1 MSSAYQITTHLTN
14 RPTNDLLM
22 PLSLQDQ
29 LKKSGLID
37 DKKAKQLERAK
48 KKQEKLARKTKNPEV
63 DQHKLEL
70 GRVKS
75 EKIAKDRQLNLE
87 KNKQAEKHAVL
98 AQIKQLIEMNII
110 TKDGEQKFSFTDAKV
125 IKHIYVSQTQIDQL
139 SRGTLAIVTQK
150 DGQKNNHVLV
160 PMGVA
165 KKIEQRD
172 AEVVVFMAQQDSIA
186 EEDDPYADFQ
196 IPDDLTW

>member
-1 MSSAYQITTHLTN
+1 MSPDFLTTN
-14 RPTNDLLM
+14 NPTNYLLM
-22 PLSLQDQ
+22 PVSLQDQ

-37 DKKAKQLERAK
+37 DKKAKQLKRAK
-48 KKQEKLARKTKNPEV
+48 HKQEKLARKTKNPAV
-63 DQHKLEL
+63 DQPKLEL
-70 GRVKS
+70 DRAKS
-75 EKIAKDRQLNLE
+75 ERIAKDRQLNLE
-87 KNKQAEKHAVL
+87 KNKQAEKHAL
-98 AQIKQLIEMNII
+98 AAQIKQLIEMNIVA
-110 TKDGEQKFSFTDAKV
+110 KDGDQKFSFTDANV

-150 DGQKNNHVLV
+150 DGQKYNYVLV

-172 AEVVVFMAQQDSIA
+172 ATVAVFKAQQNNIS
-186 EEDDPYADFQ
+186 EEDDPYANFQ

>member
-1 MSSAYQITTHLTN
+1 
-14 RPTNDLLM
+14 M

-37 DKKAKQLERAK
+37 DKKAKQLKRAK
-48 KKQEKLARKTKNPEV
+48 NKQEKLARKTKNPAV
-63 DQHKLEL
+63 DQSKLEL
-70 GRVKS
+70 ERLKS
-75 EKIAKDRQLNLE
+75 EQIAKDRQLNLE
-87 KNKQAEKHAVL
+87 KNKQAEKQAL
-98 AQIKQLIEMNII
+98 AAQIKQLIEMNIVA
-110 TKDGEQKFSFTDAKV
+110 KDGDQKFSFTDANV

-150 DGQKNNHVLV
+150 NGQKHTHVLV

-165 KKIEQRD
+165 KKIEQRNT
-172 AEVVVFMAQQDSIA
+172 EVVVFKAQQNTIS

>member
-1 MSSAYQITTHLTN
+1 MSV
-14 RPTNDLLM
+14 
-22 PLSLQDQ
+22 SLQDQ

-37 DKKAKQLERAK
+37 DKKAKQLKRAK
-48 KKQEKLARKTKNPEV
+48 HKQEKLARKSKNPV
-63 DQHKLEL
+63 IDQHKLKLDRE
-70 GRVKS
+70 KS
-75 EKIAKDRQLNLE
+75 QQVAKDRQLNLE
-87 KNKQAEKHAVL
+87 KNGQAEKRAL
-98 AQIKQLIEMNII
+98 AAQVKQLIEMNII
-110 TKDGEQKFSFTDAKV
+110 AKDGDQKFSFTDANV

-139 SRGTLAIVTQK
+139 SRGSLAIVAQK
-150 DGQKNNHVLV
+150 NGQKNNHVLV

-172 AEVVVFMAQQDSIA
+172 AKVVVFQAQQHTVS

>member
-1 MSSAYQITTHLTN
+1 MSPDPLTTN
-14 RPTNDLLM
+14 NPTNYLLM
-22 PLSLQDQ
+22 PASLQDQ

-37 DKKAKQLERAK
+37 DKKAKQLKRAK
-48 KKQEKLARKTKNPEV
+48 HKQEKLARKTKNPAV
-63 DQHKLEL
+63 DQPKLEL
-70 GRVKS
+70 NRAKS
-75 EKIAKDRQLNLE
+75 EKIARDQQLNLE
-87 KNKQAEKHAVL
+87 KNKQAEKHAL
-98 AQIKQLIEMNII
+98 AAQIKQLIEINIVA
-110 TKDGEQKFSFTDAKV
+110 KNGDQKFSFTDANV

-139 SRGTLAIVTQK
+139 SRGTLAIVTQRN
-150 DGQKNNHVLV
+150 GQKHNHVLV

-172 AEVVVFMAQQDSIA
+172 AKVAVFKAQQNTIS

>member
-1 MSSAYQITTHLTN
+1 
-14 RPTNDLLM
+14 M
-22 PLSLQDQ
+22 PVSLQDQ

-48 KKQEKLARKTKNPEV
+48 KKQEKLARKTNNPAV
-63 DQHKLEL
+63 DQRKAEL
-70 GRVKS
+70 DRAKS

-87 KNKQAEKHAVL
+87 KNKLAEKHAL
-98 AQIKQLIEMNII
+98 AAQIKQLIEMNIVA
-110 TKDGEQKFSFTDAKV
+110 KDGEQKFSFTDAKL
-125 IKHIYVSQTQIDQL
+125 IRHIYVSQTQIDQL

-150 DGQKNNHVLV
+150 HGKKHNHVLV

-172 AEVVVFMAQQDSIA
+172 AKVVVFTAQQNTID

>member
-1 MSSAYQITTHLTN
+1 MSA
-14 RPTNDLLM
+14 
-22 PLSLQDQ
+22 SLQDQ

-37 DKKAKQLERAK
+37 DKKAKQLKRAK
-48 KKQEKLARKTKNPEV
+48 NKQEKLARKTKNPAV
-63 DQHKLEL
+63 DEHKLEL
-70 GRVKS
+70 ERAKS
-75 EKIAKDRQLNLE
+75 EKVAKDRQLNLE
-87 KNKQAEKHAVL
+87 KNKQAEKHAL
-98 AQIKQLIEMNII
+98 AAQIKQLIEMNIVP
-110 TKDGEQKFSFTDAKV
+110 KDGDQKFSFSDTNV
-125 IKHIYVSQTQIDQL
+125 IKHMYVSQTQIDQL

-150 DGQKNNHVLV
+150 DGQKLNYVLV

-172 AEVVVFMAQQDSIA
+172 AAVVVFKAQENTVG

>member
-1 MSSAYQITTHLTN
+1 MSV
-14 RPTNDLLM
+14 
-22 PLSLQDQ
+22 SLQDQ
-29 LKKSGLID
+29 LKKSGLVNE
-37 DKKAKQLERAK
+37 KKAKQLKRAK
-48 KKQEKLARKTKNPEV
+48 NKQEKLARKTKNPAV

-70 GRVKS
+70 DREKS

-87 KNKQAEKHAVL
+87 KNKQAEKHAVV
-98 AQIKQLIEMNII
+98 AQIKQLIEMNIVA
-110 TKDGEQKFSFTDAKV
+110 KDGEQKFSFTDANV

-150 DGQKNNHVLV
+150 DGQKNNHVVV

-172 AEVVVFMAQQDSIA
+172 PKVVVFKAQQNTIG

-196 IPDDLTW
+196 IPDDMTW

>member
-1 MSSAYQITTHLTN
+1 MSV
-14 RPTNDLLM
+14 
-22 PLSLQDQ
+22 SLQDQ

-37 DKKAKQLERAK
+37 DKKAKQLKRAK
-48 KKQEKLARKTKNPEV
+48 NKQEKLARKTKNPAV
-63 DQHKLEL
+63 DQYKLEQD
-70 GRVKS
+70 RAKS

-87 KNKQAEKHAVL
+87 KNRKAEKNAVV
-98 AQIKQLIEMNII
+98 AQIKQLIEINIVA
-110 TKDGEQKFSFTDAKV
+110 KDGDQKFSFTDASV
-125 IKHIYVSQTQIDQL
+125 IRHIYVSQTQIDQL
-139 SRGTLAIVTQK
+139 SRGALTIVRQK
-150 DGQKNNHVLV
+150 NGQKHNHVLV

-172 AEVVVFMAQQDSIA
+172 AKVVVFKAQQNTIA

>member
-1 MSSAYQITTHLTN
+1 MAI
-14 RPTNDLLM
+14 
-22 PLSLQDQ
+22 SLQDQ

-37 DKKAKQLERAK
+37 DKKAKQLKRAK
-48 KKQEKLARKTKNPEV
+48 HKEEKLARKSKNPAV

-70 GRVKS
+70 DRAKS
-75 EKIAKDRQLNLE
+75 ENIAKDRQLNLE
-87 KNKQAEKHAVL
+87 KNRQAEKHAL
-98 AQIKQLIEMNII
+98 AAQIKQLIEMNIV
-110 TKDGEQKFSFTDAKV
+110 TKDGDQKFSFTDTNI

-139 SRGTLAIVTQK
+139 SRGRLAIVTQK
-150 DGQKNNHVLV
+150 GGQKNNQVLV

-165 KKIEQRD
+165 EKIEQRD
-172 AEVVVFMAQQDSIA
+172 AKAVVFKAQQNIIG

>member
-1 MSSAYQITTHLTN
+1 
-14 RPTNDLLM
+14 M
-22 PLSLQDQ
+22 PVSLQDQ

-37 DKKAKQLERAK
+37 DKKAKQLKRAK
-48 KKQEKLARKTKNPEV
+48 AKQEKLARKTRNPAV
-63 DQHKLEL
+63 DQTKAELE
-70 GRVKS
+70 RARA
-75 EKIAKDRQLNLE
+75 EQIAKDKQLNME
-87 KNKQAEKHAVL
+87 KNKLAEKSAL
-98 AQIKQLIEMNII
+98 AAQIKQLIQMNIV
-110 TKDGEQKFSFTDAKV
+110 TKDGDQKFSFTDAKV

-139 SRGTLAIVTQK
+139 SRGTLAIVSQK
-150 DGQKNNHVLV
+150 DGQKLNHVLV

-172 AEVVVFMAQQDSIA
+172 ASVVVFTAQHDTIS

>member
-1 MSSAYQITTHLTN
+1 MSV
-14 RPTNDLLM
+14 
-22 PLSLQDQ
+22 SLQDQ

-37 DKKAKQLERAK
+37 DKKAKQLKRAK
-48 KKQEKLARKTKNPEV
+48 NKQEKLARKTKNPAV

-70 GRVKS
+70 DRLKS
-75 EKIAKDRQLNLE
+75 EKIAKDRQLNQE
-87 KNKQAEKHAVL
+87 KNKHAEKRAL
-98 AQIKQLIEMNII
+98 AAQIIQLIEMNIVA
-110 TKDGEQKFSFTDAKV
+110 KDGDQKFSFTDAN
-125 IKHIYVSQTQIDQL
+125 IIRHIYVSQTQIDQL

-165 KKIEQRD
+165 EKIDQRD
-172 AEVVVFMAQQDSIA
+172 AKAVVFMAQQKIIG
-186 EEDDPYADFQ
+186 EEDDPYADFK

>member
-1 MSSAYQITTHLTN
+1 LSSISPLPLTQLLNYLPMSV
-14 RPTNDLLM
+14 
-22 PLSLQDQ
+22 SLQDQ

-37 DKKAKQLERAK
+37 DKKAKQLKRAK
-48 KKQEKLARKTKNPEV
+48 NKQEKLARKTKNPAV
-63 DQHKLEL
+63 DEH
-70 GRVKS
+70 KS
-75 EKIAKDRQLNLE
+75 ELDRAKSEQMAKDRQLNLE
-87 KNKQAEKHAVL
+87 KNRQAEKHAL
-98 AQIKQLIEMNII
+98 AAQIKQLIEMNIVA
-110 TKDGEQKFSFTDAKV
+110 KDGDQKFSFTDTNV

-150 DGQKNNHVLV
+150 QGQKHNHVVV

-172 AEVVVFMAQQDSIA
+172 AKLVVFKAQQSTIR
-186 EEDDPYADFQ
+186 EEDDPYADYQ

>member
-1 MSSAYQITTHLTN
+1 
-14 RPTNDLLM
+14 M
-22 PLSLQDQ
+22 PVSLQDQ

-37 DKKAKQLERAK
+37 DKKAKQLQRAK
-48 KKQEKLARKTKNPEV
+48 HKQEKHARKSKNPAV

-70 GRVKS
+70 DREKS

-87 KNKQAEKHAVL
+87 KNKQAEKNAL
-98 AQIKQLIEMNII
+98 AAQIKQLIEMNIVA
-110 TKDGEQKFSFTDAKV
+110 KDGDQKFSFTDASI
-125 IKHIYVSQTQIDQL
+125 IKHIYISQTQVEQL

-150 DGQKNNHVLV
+150 QGQENNYVLV

-165 KKIEQRD
+165 QKIEQRD
-172 AEVVVFMAQQDSIA
+172 AKVVVSKAQENTIS

>member
-1 MSSAYQITTHLTN
+1 MSV
-14 RPTNDLLM
+14 
-22 PLSLQDQ
+22 SLQDQ
-29 LKKSGLID
+29 LKKSGLVNE
-37 DKKAKQLERAK
+37 KKAKQLKRAK
-48 KKQEKLARKTKNPEV
+48 NKQEKLARKTKNPAV

-70 GRVKS
+70 DREKS

-87 KNKQAEKHAVL
+87 KNKQAEKHAVV
-98 AQIKQLIEMNII
+98 AQIKQLIEMNIVA
-110 TKDGEQKFSFTDAKV
+110 KDGEHKFSFTDANV

-139 SRGTLAIVTQK
+139 SRGTLAIVKQK
-150 DGQKNNHVLV
+150 DGQKNNNVVV

-172 AEVVVFMAQQDSIA
+172 PKVVVFKAQQNTIV

-196 IPDDLTW
+196 IPDDMTW